1 MTTSLSSRRSGDIA
15 HVRPRKRL
23 VSGDLAMVIAA
34 SVGIL
39 TSFDLLLAASPKYAA
54 SAGAG
59 SGGAGL
65 VTGVLL
71 LGTVV
76 AELASASLIRRHG
89 YLRALLAGAALLG
102 APTLA
107 LLASGSLAI
116 MVAAGFV
123 RGFGFGLSGVA
134 AGALVADLLP
144 PDRRGEGLG
153 LYGALDSA
161 PGIVALPLG
170 IWLADHYG
178 FALVVVI
185 AAAAALA
192 PMAAFGWLRRATASV
207 GGPGG
212 TGGTDRSAEGL
223 GAAASAE
230 AVEPAGLV
238 AGLRD
243 RGQLRFALIF
253 VTTTVAAGIVA
264 SFLPLAWG
272 ISANTAAAG
281 LLAQALTATVSRWWA
296 GRRGDRR
303 GHERLLV
310 PGLVMA
316 SLGMIAMLALTL
328 PVAVMA
334 GMCVF
339 GIGFGIVQNATLA
352 LMMERVPAS
361 GIGAVSALWN
371 LAYDTGY
378 GAGPAAFGLFVAHT
392 GYPAGLALTGIPM
405 IAALPL
411 ARRGLRRRLAVREP
425 ADLATGQVVGRM
437 SSRADV
443 EKRPPAPTTRC
454 EAKSAS
460 LSKGVGC
467 S

>member
-1 MTTSLSSRRSGDIA
+1 MSARRSQDIA
-15 HVRPRKRL
+15 DIRPRKRL
-23 VSGDLAMVIAA
+23 VSGELAMVIAA
-34 SVGIL
+34 SVGML
-39 TSFDLLLAASPKYAA
+39 TSFDLLLAVSPKYAA
-54 SAGAG
+54 AAGGG

-76 AELASASLIRRHG
+76 AELASASLMRSHG
-89 YLRALLAGAALLG
+89 YLRALVAGAALLG

-107 LLASGSLAI
+107 LLVSSSLAI
-116 MVAAGFV
+116 MVAVSFV
-123 RGFGFGLSGVA
+123 RGFGFGLSGVV
-134 AGALVADLLP
+134 AGAVVAELLP

-178 FALVVVI
+178 FALVAVI

-192 PMAAFGWLRRATASV
+192 PMAAFQWLRRATASL
-207 GGPGG
+207 GGPAGPGG
-212 TGGTDRSAEGL
+212 TADGL
-223 GAAASAE
+223 GAAASVE
-230 AVEPAGLV
+230 AVKPAGLV
-238 AGLRD
+238 EGLRD

-281 LLAQALTATVSRWWA
+281 LLAQALTGTISRWWA
-296 GRRGDRR
+296 GRYGDRR

-310 PGLVMA
+310 PGLLMA
-316 SLGMIAMLALTL
+316 ALGMIAMLALTL

-334 GMCVF
+334 GMSVF
-339 GIGFGIVQNATLA
+339 GIGFGMVQNATLA

-361 GIGAVSALWN
+361 GIGAASALWN
-371 LAYDTGY
+371 LAYDAGY
-378 GAGPAAFGLFVAHT
+378 GAGPAAFGLFVVHT

-411 ARRGLRRRLAVREP
+411 AWLGRRRRRAIREP
-425 ADLATGQVVGRM
+425 ADLTSGQVAGQM
-437 SSRADV
+437 SSSADV
-443 EKRPPAPTTRC
+443 EQRRSAPTTRC

-460 LSKGVGC
+460 LRKGVC
-467 S
+467 